1 MDLEG
6 HASATLNY
14 FVSEY
19 LERVSMTHLAA
30 SLALR
35 KSFKLRNNL
44 KIDKIYNYIKNFLCN
59 IIIV

>member
-19 LERVSMTHLAA
+19 LESINDTSGHEPSAPE
-30 SLALR
+30 
-35 KSFKLRNNL
+35 
-44 KIDKIYNYIKNFLCN
+44 
-59 IIIV
+59 IIQITK